1 MAIDPMTAIAV
12 IDTGLKFLDSG
23 RQAAEQQQ
31 RYLDNRIRA
40 AAARDLKIQALNTRA
55 IQEAERASGAKLENL
70 VSALR
75 VRESKVVAAGE
86 AGVEGQ
92 GVEALLADTEARRLR
107 GDTIYNEQLKN
118 TLQQINLEK
127 QGIDAQ
133 TIARIE
139 SVEQGRKPSALGM
152 LVEASMK
159 AYATER
165 KYGGN
170 KKGSFLA
177 TIGLGGD
184 DPGIPTIGQ
193 QGLPSVVP
201 MGGGDSTYFGGT

>member
-1 MAIDPMTAIAV
+1 MAIDPMTAFAV
-12 IDTGLKFLDSG
+12 VQTGLSFLESG
-23 RQAAEQQQ
+23 RQAAEQER
-31 RYLDNRIRA
+31 RYQENRIA
-40 AAARDLKIQALNTRA
+40 ATAARDLKIQALNTRA
-55 IQEAERASGAKLENL
+55 IQEAERMAGAKLENAIK
-70 VSALR
+70 ALQ
-75 VRESKVVAAGE
+75 VREAKVVAAGE

-92 GVEALLADTEARRLR
+92 GIEALLAQTEARKLR
-107 GDTIYNEQLKN
+107 GDTIYNDALKN

-133 TIARIE
+133 TAARIE
-139 SVEQGRKPSALGM
+139 SVERGRKPSALAA
-152 LVEASMK
+152 LVSGVAT

-170 KKGSFLA
+170 KKGSFLS

>member
-12 IDTGLKFLDSG
+12 GQTVLGFFDQQN
-23 RQAAEQQQ
+23 QAKEQER
-31 RYLDNRIRA
+31 RYQENRLRA
-40 AAARDLKIQALNTRA
+40 AAARDLKIQSLNTRA
-55 IQEAERASGAKLENL
+55 IQEAERMAGAKLENAIK
-70 VSALR
+70 ALQ
-75 VRESKVVAAGE
+75 VREAKVVAAGE

-92 GVEALLADTEARRLR
+92 GIDALLAQTEARKLR
-107 GDTIYNEQLKN
+107 GDTIYNDALKN

-127 QGIDAQ
+127 QGVDAEAA
-133 TIARIE
+133 ARIS
-139 SVEQGRKPSALGM
+139 SVERGRKPSALAA
-152 LVEASMK
+152 LVSGVAT

-170 KKGSFLA
+170 KKGSFLS
-177 TIGLGGD
+177 TIGLGGN